1 MSEITKNNN
10 NENKDLSIYQINENK
25 STINKIK
32 TFKRNIPLADIKK
45 SKLKYKAIKLLKDID
60 KKKEN
65 NSIFLTEERNSERGL
80 KTVKIRK
87 KRKSLIKSY
96 NDKSI
101 QPFEDFNVFGNED
114 KFVKDLMEKF
124 NNKSQPKMPKKD
136 KRKEILNKLYGI
148 DPQFSERMNR
158 AKRNKKV
165 SLEEY
170 QANTF
175 RVLTTNNIGKSELF
189 DLAYN
194 LKNLR
199 LQSDSVS
206 PLPRINIKN
215 IYDHVYR
222 NNNNNIHKINK
233 MTIKQLINETHE
245 PKDEFEKEEKLIK
258 QLMSYKIIQRGK
270 RNKAFDILPDYLK
283 TALSKR
289 FKNNI

>member
-1 MSEITKNNN
+1 MSEVTKSNN

-25 STINKIK
+25 NIINKIK
-32 TFKRNIPLADIKK
+32 SFKRNVPLQDIKK
-45 SKLKYKAIKLLKDID
+45 NKLKYKAIKLLKEID
-60 KKKEN
+60 KKIEN
-65 NSIFLTEERNSERGL
+65 NSIFLTEGRNSCRGL
-80 KTVKIRK
+80 ETVRIRN

-101 QPFEDFNVFGNED
+101 KPFEDFNVFGNED
-114 KFVKDLMEKF
+114 KFVKNLMEKF
-124 NNKSQPKMPKKD
+124 KNKSQPKIPRKD
-136 KRKEILNKLYGI
+136 KRKEVLNKLYGI
-148 DPQFSERMNR
+148 DPQFGKRMNR

-175 RVLTTNNIGKSELF
+175 RILTTNNIGKSELF

-206 PLPRINIKN
+206 PLPPINFNK

-222 NNNNNIHKINK
+222 NNNNNDKKINK
-233 MTIKQLINETHE
+233 MTIKQLINQTHE
-245 PKDEFEKEEKLIK
+245 PKDEFEKEQKLIK
-258 QLMSYKIIQRGK
+258 QMMSYKIIERGK
-270 RNKAFDILPDYLK
+270 RNKAFDILPEYLK
-283 TALSKR
+283 NALSRR
-289 FKNNI
+289 FKNKI